1 MSVSS
6 YRRIPFLEVLE
17 GRNGL
22 NTLVSLPD
30 GRYAVTQGHS
40 VTTVG
45 VYDSNVFDTL
55 EDAQADWNRREAD
68 IQDYF
73 ARYGTALD

>member
-1 MSVSS
+1 MSSSS
-6 YRRIPFLEVLE
+6 YRRIPFAEVLE

-40 VTTVG
+40 VTSVG
-45 VYDSNVFDTL
+45 VYDSNIFDTL
-55 EDAQADWNRREAD
+55 EAARSHWDRRELD
-68 IQDYF
+68 IQSYF

>member
-1 MSVSS
+1 MSS
-6 YRRIPFLEVLE
+6 YRHEEFAEVLA

-30 GRYAVTQGHS
+30 GRYAVAQGHS
-40 VTTVG
+40 VTSVG

-55 EDAQADWNRREAD
+55 EAAQADWNRREAD
-68 IQDYF
+68 IQRYF